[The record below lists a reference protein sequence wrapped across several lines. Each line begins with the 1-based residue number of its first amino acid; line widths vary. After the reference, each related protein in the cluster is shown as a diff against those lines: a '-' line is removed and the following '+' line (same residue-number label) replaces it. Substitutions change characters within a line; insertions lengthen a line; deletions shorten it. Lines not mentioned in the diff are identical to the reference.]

1 MDGCLCRQAEAI
13 QEGGVPVSLLTQMME
28 DCRILNHIRSDDDF
42 GGYTEEWSDGMR
54 FKAAIAKDSSPE
66 QKIAE
71 QQGISEMFTVVVQD
85 NIVLD
90 YHDVFR
96 RVSDGAIFR
105 VTSKT
110 TDSTAHPAS
119 TVRIAK
125 VTAERWVLPA

>member
-1 MDGCLCRQAEAI
+1 M
-13 QEGGVPVSLLTQMME
+13 SLLMQMMD

-54 FKAAIAKDSSPE
+54 FRAAIAKNSSPE
-66 QKIAE
+66 QQIAE
-71 QQGISEMFTVVVQD
+71 KQGISESFTVVVD
-85 NIVLD
+85 DSITLD

-96 RVSDGAIFR
+96 RISDGSIFR

-125 VTAERWVLPA
+125 VTAERWELPS

>member
-1 MDGCLCRQAEAI
+1 M
-13 QEGGVPVSLLTQMME
+13 SLLTQMMD

-54 FKAAIAKDSSPE
+54 FKAAIAKNSSPE
-66 QKIAE
+66 QEIAE
-71 QQGISEMFTVVVQD
+71 QQGISELFTVVVQD

-119 TVRIAK
+119 TVRVAK